1 MLASLALG
9 ANKQISTNKHIN
21 KQTNK
26 HEEYYSDKP
35 VMYDR
40 DGLDKDGADE
50 VCETNVE
57 QDLRYNI

>member
-1 MLASLALG
+1 MY
-9 ANKQISTNKHIN
+9 

-26 HEEYYSDKP
+26 HEEHYSDKP

-40 DGLDKDGADE
+40 DGLDEDGADE